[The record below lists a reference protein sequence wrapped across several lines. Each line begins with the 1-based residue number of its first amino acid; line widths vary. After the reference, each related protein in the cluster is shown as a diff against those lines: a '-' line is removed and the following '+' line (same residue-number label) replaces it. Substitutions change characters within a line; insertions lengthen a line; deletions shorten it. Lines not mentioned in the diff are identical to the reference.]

1 MKVKEENNDAI
12 TLEAIIR
19 EKWIISIKKKVQAKL
34 SDEFLSEEEAELL
47 EEQLRE
53 DMEDVI
59 KEELELFKQKMEQVT
74 VVDEED
80 SNYDEGPE
88 HQFYWGPEGEIIF
101 VED

>member
-1 MKVKEENNDAI
+1 MYAK
-12 TLEAIIR
+12 TFEAKIR
-19 EKWIISIKKKVQAKL
+19 EKLIIKIKKKVQAKL
-34 SDEFLSEEEAELL
+34 ADELLSEGEAELL

-53 DMEDVI
+53 DMEDMI
-59 KEELELFKQKMEQVT
+59 KEELELFKQKLEQVT